1 MISSIRLDLL
11 EVLGDDYIS
20 QHIQQGYR
28 DYVEQTS
35 YKIYMS
41 NMVKEITSA
50 VTGLAI
56 ETKWSDILN
65 DLDGTATP
73 EKQTE
78 TEQEVKSRLLA
89 KLNGRE
95 GA

>member
-1 MISSIRLDLL
+1 M
-11 EVLGDDYIS
+11 LGDDYIS

-28 DYVEQTS
+28 EYIEQTS
-35 YKIYMS
+35 YKVYMS
-41 NMVKEITSA
+41 NMAKEI
-50 VTGLAI
+50 VTMLSGN
-56 ETKWSDILN
+56 EYEKNWSDILI
-65 DLDGTATP
+65 DLDNSVTP

>member
-1 MISSIRLDLL
+1 M
-11 EVLGDDYIS
+11 LGDDYIS

-28 DYVEQTS
+28 EYIEQTS
-35 YKIYMS
+35 YKAYMS
-41 NMVKEITSA
+41 NMAKGIFTLLSGNEYATSW
-50 VTGLAI
+50 I
-56 ETKWSDILN
+56 DILS
-65 DLDGTATP
+65 DLDGATTP

-78 TEQEVKSRLLA
+78 TEQEIKSRLLA

>member
-1 MISSIRLDLL
+1 M
-11 EVLGDDYIS
+11 LGDDYIS

-28 DYVEQTS
+28 DYIEQTS
-35 YKIYMS
+35 YKAYMTNGIANIVS
-41 NMVKEITSA
+41 MISGQEIA
-50 VTGLAI
+50 K
-56 ETKWSDILN
+56 KWTDIL
-65 DLDGTATP
+65 DELDGNTTP

-78 TEQEVKSRLLA
+78 TEQEIKSRLLA

>member
-1 MISSIRLDLL
+1 M
-11 EVLGDDYIS
+11 LGDDYIS

-28 DYVEQTS
+28 EYIEQTS
-35 YKIYMS
+35 YKMYMS
-41 NMVKEITSA
+41 NMVKGIRVAIT
-50 VTGLAI
+50 GQEI
-56 ETKWSDILN
+56 ETNWSDILN
-65 DLDGTATP
+65 DLDVNTTP
-73 EKQTE
+73 EEQTE

>member
-1 MISSIRLDLL
+1 M
-11 EVLGDDYIS
+11 DDYIS

-28 DYVEQTS
+28 EYVEQTS
-35 YKIYMS
+35 YKMYMS
-41 NMVKEITSA
+41 NMVKDIASMISGNE
-50 VTGLAI
+50 I
-56 ETKWSDILN
+56 ETKWSDILD
-65 DLDGTATP
+65 DLDGSTAP
-73 EKQTE
+73 EQQTE